1 MASGKEVKAV
11 IYLDDLVSP
20 QQRPQAELG
29 QRATIRYGYDEPE
42 RSDFL
47 KTMAYIVL
55 VVITLLLFMKA
66 IGVKTF

>member
-1 MASGKEVKAV
+1 MANGKEVKAV
-11 IYLDDLVSP
+11 IYLDDLVTP
-20 QQRPQAELG
+20 QQRPQVELG